1 MFMNMRELAASL
13 LQAYSDLHPQ
23 QQLEVLSR
31 VWNTEDPAGGG
42 MGKALL
48 LSILT
53 FESFGV
59 AAASIPPESLVEAIT
74 VMREMAEKL
83 KQGQESN

>member
-1 MFMNMRELAASL
+1 MNMRELAASL
-13 LQAYSDLHPQ
+13 LNAYTDLHPQ

-31 VWNTEDPAGGG
+31 VWDTEDPAGGG

-53 FESFGV
+53 FESFGLPPS
-59 AAASIPPESLVEAIT
+59 SIPPESLVEAIT
-74 VMREMAEKL
+74 IMREMAEKL
-83 KQGQESN
+83 KPRQESN